1 VLSKYKWLL
10 QIGGALAVLAV
21 VAAVAWWI
29 ISPRIELETQRADR
43 AESDLAKEKE
53 LTEVQALVLAG
64 QQREIER
71 AADIDRGI
79 KLLEQT
85 ITRQA
90 TWHDR
95 AIEELKRND
104 QTIMD
109 YLAEPV
115 PADLGVLYARPDTT
129 DPAAYRAADPVQPGA
144 VPDAGEAAAGGE

>member
-1 VLSKYKWLL
+1 MLTKYKWLL

-21 VAAVAWWI
+21 IAAVAWWI

-64 QQREIER
+64 QQREIDR
-71 AADIDRGI
+71 AADIDRSI

-90 TWHDR
+90 TRQER
-95 AIEELKRND
+95 AIRELKRND

-115 PADLGVLYARPDTT
+115 PADLGMLYARPDTT
-129 DPAAYRAADPVQPGA
+129 DPAAYRAAEPVQPGA
-144 VPDAGEAAAGGE
+144 MPAARETAAGGE

>member
-1 VLSKYKWLL
+1 MIAKYKVLL
-10 QIGGALAVLAV
+10 QLGGALVVLAV
-21 VAAVAWWI
+21 IAAVAWWI

-64 QQREIER
+64 QQREIDR
-71 AADIDRGI
+71 AADIDRSI

-90 TWHDR
+90 TRQER

-115 PADLGVLYARPDTT
+115 PAGLGLLYARPDTT
-129 DPAAYRAADPVQPGA
+129 DPSAYRAADPLQPGA
-144 VPDAGEAAAGGE
+144 VPAAGEAAVGGE

>member
-1 VLSKYKWLL
+1 MLTKYKLL
-10 QIGGALAVLAV
+10 MQVGGVLAVLGLLAGI
-21 VAAVAWWI
+21 AWWI

-43 AESDLAKEKE
+43 AEKDLAKEQE
-53 LTEVQALVLAG
+53 LTAMQALVLEG
-64 QQREIER
+64 QQHEIDR

-85 ITRQA
+85 IKQQASRQ
-90 TWHDR
+90 DR

-115 PADLGVLYARPDTT
+115 PADLGMLYSRPDTT
-129 DPAAYRAADPVQPGA
+129 DPAAYRAAQPVQPGA
-144 VPDAGEAAAGGE
+144 VPAAGETAAGGE

>member
-1 VLSKYKWLL
+1 MLTKYKLLL
-10 QIGGALAVLAV
+10 QIGVALAVLV
-21 VAAVAWWI
+21 VIAAVAWWI

-53 LTEVQALVLAG
+53 LTEVQALVLEG
-64 QQREIER
+64 QQREIDR
-71 AADIDRGI
+71 AADIDRSI

-90 TWHDR
+90 TRQER
-95 AIEELKRND
+95 AIQELKRND

-115 PADLGVLYARPDTT
+115 PADLGMLYARPDTT
-129 DPAAYRAADPVQPGA
+129 DPTAYRAAQPVQPGA
-144 VPDAGEAAAGGE
+144 VPATGEAAAGGE

>member
-1 VLSKYKWLL
+1 MIAKYKLLL
-10 QIGGALAVLAV
+10 QLGGAMAVLALIAV
-21 VAAVAWWI
+21 VGWWI

-43 AESDLAKEKE
+43 AEQDLAKEKQ

-64 QQREIER
+64 QQREIDR
-71 AADIDRGI
+71 AADIDRSI

-90 TWHDR
+90 TRQER

-109 YLAEPV
+109 YLSEPV
-115 PADLGVLYARPDTT
+115 PADLGMLYARPDTD

-144 VPDAGEAAAGGE
+144 VPAAREAAAGGE

>member
-1 VLSKYKWLL
+1 MLTKYKWLL

-21 VAAVAWWI
+21 IAAVAWWI

-64 QQREIER
+64 QQREIDR
-71 AADIDRGI
+71 AADIDRSI

-90 TWHDR
+90 TRQER
-95 AIEELKRND
+95 AIQELKRND

-115 PADLGVLYARPDTT
+115 PADLGMLYARPDTT
-129 DPAAYRAADPVQPGA
+129 DPAAYRAAEPVQPGA
-144 VPDAGEAAAGGE
+144 VPAAGETAAGGE